1 MDRTWPFDGRLHA
14 EGALHCVVSSA
25 RPCSEPCRC
34 FFPHRRHMSPSP
46 ERKYR
51 IYRILCVSR
60 RTDTSCSGDICTNL
74 FRSTTVYSSLAVLPV
89 ERRSRPYWLLQ
100 KHLLLSPVH
109 GCLIHLFFF
118 FQCESRRLFFSPF
131 PPSSHFR
138 STAANCI
145 HSRPF
150 AAIFM
155 PKRHQSQIC
164 PACWLSG
171 LAPRRGLCVRQSW
184 ATVDKSLHADK
195 RRNGEQVFRLPLAL
209 TTCWLG
215 RLATASQKKPS
226 PRAPI
231 V

>member
-1 MDRTWPFDGRLHA
+1 MLSSIKRKSIPAGVVYMLPPLRYYVFRFRTPFFLQFDYHPRRGMDRTWPFDGRLHA
-14 EGALHCVVSSA
+14 EGALHCAVSSA
-25 RPCSEPCRC
+25 RPCSDPCRC

-118 FQCESRRLFFSPF
+118 FPVRIPPPFFF
-131 PPSSHFR
+131 PPSPLLPIFVPPRLIAYTPVHLRPSSCQRGISLR
-138 STAANCI
+138 SAL
-145 HSRPF
+145 
-150 AAIFM
+150 
-155 PKRHQSQIC
+155 
-164 PACWLSG
+164 PAGYPDWHPVGACE
-171 LAPRRGLCVRQSW
+171 
-184 ATVDKSLHADK
+184 TV
-195 RRNGEQVFRLPLAL
+195 
-209 TTCWLG
+209 LG
-215 RLATASQKKPS
+215 HCR
-226 PRAPI
+226 
-231 V
+231 